1 MSTALQ
7 ETIMTTACTDRDLVA
22 GGMAQTV
29 EPARMSCWTRLYNT
43 VIGWQQR
50 RAEWEVAR
58 YFAAHGPLS
67 DAIEREILLR
77 LSGRWPSRR

>member
-7 ETIMTTACTDRDLVA
+7 ETIMTTACTDRDLFAV
-22 GGMAQTV
+22 GTAQTV
-29 EPARMSCWTRLYNT
+29 EPARMSCWTRLYNA

-50 RAEWEVAR
+50 RAKREVAR